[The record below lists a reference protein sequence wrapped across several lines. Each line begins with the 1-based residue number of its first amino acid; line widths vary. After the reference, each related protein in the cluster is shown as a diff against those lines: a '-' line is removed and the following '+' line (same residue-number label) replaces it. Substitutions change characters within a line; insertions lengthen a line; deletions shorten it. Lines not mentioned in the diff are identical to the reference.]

1 MGVDRL
7 GEGTEF
13 GEGVRF
19 ADAGDLILDS
29 GWKSAIQLSAE
40 GNVTPLDTSS
50 EVVEVNE
57 VLHDVLV
64 VMHVESLKVNLC
76 FTLRAVW
83 SKVVL
88 QLYNEVKVVIKP
100 GWTFARG
107 Q

>member
-64 VMHVESLKVNLC
+64 VMACGESQGQPLLHPQGHVVQSC
-76 FTLRAVW
+76 SSA
-83 SKVVL
+83 L
-88 QLYNEVKVVIKP
+88 Q
-100 GWTFARG
+100 
-107 Q
+107 